1 MGRRQIGRSVDQ
13 ITLSLRHVYRQSS
26 IAPFLSDAASA
37 SIPTA
42 SPSILPASRIIDL
55 STWGASNEQRQLLP
69 ISSHSMTHFS
79 DRAGFLFFLLLF
91 SLTAWNRKGWFQ
103 ILISSSE
110 KQPTSWVWRWSQE
123 KVQVQVALD
132 ALVPVDLCGKF
143 AVTGLLGSTTLEDYM
158 MNLTR
163 NATLLALVALQKDES
178 GESYSFDQ
186 WQQ

>member
-42 SPSILPASRIIDL
+42 SPSILPAV
-55 STWGASNEQRQLLP
+55 
-69 ISSHSMTHFS
+69 FK
-79 DRAGFLFFLLLF
+79 AGKTIYYL
-91 SLTAWNRKGWFQ
+91 Q
-103 ILISSSE
+103 ILKEENLILCAHDMIRQVCTE
-110 KQPTSWVWRWSQE
+110 QPKLQPLRFGGLATTI
-123 KVQVQVALD
+123 
-132 ALVPVDLCGKF
+132 GKF